1 MTTERVLL
9 VLLLAAVALGCGLVL
24 YPFFASVLWAAIL
37 VFTTWPVFQWMRA
50 RLRLGPVLAA
60 TAMTLLTALV
70 VLLPLALLASDGA
83 ADLDALRAS
92 VEDLVAA
99 GLPQAPAWLA
109 GLPSVGPSLGRLWN
123 SWAADL
129 GVMASFFRPYF
140 GLIAENGLAVLLG
153 IANGIVRFALALF
166 IAFFFWVSGAALG
179 LHLRAVLHRIAGAR
193 ADTLIRV
200 TGSVVRGTVYG
211 ILGTAIV
218 QGILTA
224 FGLWLVGVPRPVLLG
239 ALASIL
245 AVLPIGA
252 PLVWLPAAA
261 WLLID
266 GHTARGLFLLIYG
279 VIAVSGAD
287 HTIRPYFIARG
298 AHLPFLLT
306 VMGVLGGVLQFGLLG
321 IFLGPVLLGTGF
333 SLVMEFSRSEDRPL
347 PSAWR

>member
-1 MTTERVLL
+1 MTIERVLL

-24 YPFFASVLWAAIL
+24 YPFLASVLWAAIL

-50 RLRLGPVLAA
+50 RLRMGPVLAA
-60 TAMTLLTALV
+60 MAMTLLTALV
-70 VLLPLALLASDGA
+70 VLLPLARLAADGA

-92 VEDLVAA
+92 VEDLLAA
-99 GLPQAPAWLA
+99 GLPQAPRWLA
-109 GLPSVGPSLGRLWN
+109 GLPSVGPSLERLWN
-123 SWAADL
+123 GWAADL
-129 GVMASFFRPYF
+129 GVMASFFRPWF

-153 IANGIVRFALALF
+153 IANGIVRFTLALF

-179 LHLRAVLHRIAGAR
+179 LHLRAVLHRIVGAR
-193 ADTLIRV
+193 ADDLIRV
-200 TGSVVRGTVYG
+200 TGNVVRGTVYG

-239 ALASIL
+239 ALASIVS
-245 AVLPIGA
+245 VLPIGA
-252 PLVWLPAAA
+252 PLIWLPAAA
-261 WLLID
+261 WLLVD
-266 GHTARGLFLLIYG
+266 GETARGVFLLAYG
-279 VIAVSGAD
+279 VVAVSGAD

-333 SLVMEFSRSEDRPL
+333 SIVVEFSRSGDRPW
-347 PSAWR
+347 P

>member
-9 VLLLAAVALGCGLVL
+9 ALLLAAVALGCVLVL
-24 YPFFASVLWAAIL
+24 YPFLASVLWAAIL
-37 VFTTWPVFQWMRA
+37 VFTTWPVFQWLRA

-60 TAMTLLTALV
+60 VAMTLLTALV

-83 ADLDALRAS
+83 ADVDALRTS
-92 VEDLVAA
+92 VEDLLAA
-99 GLPQAPAWLA
+99 GLPPAPVWLA
-109 GLPSVGPSLGRLWN
+109 GLPSIGPSLERLWN

-129 GVMASFFRPYF
+129 GAMASFFRPYF

-153 IANGIVRFALALF
+153 IANGIVRFTFALF
-166 IAFFFWVSGAALG
+166 IAFFFWVSGASLG
-179 LHLRAVLHRIAGAR
+179 LHLRAVLHRVAGAR

-224 FGLWLVGVPRPVLLG
+224 TGLWLVGVPRPVLFG
-239 ALASIL
+239 ALASIFS
-245 AVLPIGA
+245 VLPIGA
-252 PLVWLPAAA
+252 PLVWLPAVA

-266 GHTARGLFLLIYG
+266 GQTGRGLFLLAWGI
-279 VIAVSGAD
+279 VAVSGAD

-321 IFLGPVLLGTGF
+321 IFLGPTLLGIGF

>member
-1 MTTERVLL
+1 MTIERVLL

-24 YPFFASVLWAAIL
+24 YPFLASVLWAAIL

-50 RLRLGPVLAA
+50 RLRMGPVLAA
-60 TAMTLLTALV
+60 MAMTLLTALV
-70 VLLPLALLASDGA
+70 VLLPLALLASDGV

-92 VEDLVAA
+92 VEDLLAA
-99 GLPQAPAWLA
+99 GLPQAPSWLA
-109 GLPSVGPSLGRLWN
+109 GLPSVGPSLERLWN
-123 SWAADL
+123 GWAADL
-129 GVMASFFRPYF
+129 GVMASFFRPWF

-153 IANGIVRFALALF
+153 IANGIVRFTVALF

-179 LHLRAVLHRIAGAR
+179 LHLRAVLHRIVGAR
-193 ADTLIRV
+193 ADDLIRV
-200 TGSVVRGTVYG
+200 TGNVVRGTVYG

-239 ALASIL
+239 ALASIVS
-245 AVLPIGA
+245 VLPIGA
-252 PLVWLPAAA
+252 PLIWLPAAA
-261 WLLID
+261 WLLVD
-266 GHTARGLFLLIYG
+266 GETTRGVFLLVYG
-279 VIAVSGAD
+279 VVAVSGAD

-333 SLVMEFSRSEDRPL
+333 SIVVEFSRSGDRPW
-347 PSAWR
+347 P

>member
-1 MTTERVLL
+1 MTIERLLL

-24 YPFFASVLWAAIL
+24 YPFLASVLWAAIL

-50 RLRLGPVLAA
+50 RLRLGTVLAA
-60 TAMTLLTALV
+60 MAMTLLTALV

-92 VEDLVAA
+92 VEDLLAA
-99 GLPQAPAWLA
+99 GLPPAPLWLA
-109 GLPSVGPSLGRLWN
+109 GLPSVGPSLERLWN
-123 SWAADL
+123 GWAADL
-129 GVMASFFRPYF
+129 GVMASFFRPWF
-140 GLIAENGLAVLLG
+140 GLIAENGLEVLLG
-153 IANGIVRFALALF
+153 IANGIVRFTLALF

-179 LHLRAVLHRIAGAR
+179 LHLRAVLHRIVGAR
-193 ADTLIRV
+193 ADDLIRV
-200 TGSVVRGTVYG
+200 TGNVVRGTVYG

-239 ALASIL
+239 ALASIVS
-245 AVLPIGA
+245 VLPIGA
-252 PLVWLPAAA
+252 PLIWLPAAV
-261 WLLID
+261 WLLVD
-266 GHTARGLFLLIYG
+266 GGTARGVFLLVYG
-279 VIAVSGAD
+279 VVAVSGAD

-333 SLVMEFSRSEDRPL
+333 SIVVEFSRSGDRPW
-347 PSAWR
+347 P

>member
-9 VLLLAAVALGCGLVL
+9 ALLLAAVALGCLLVL
-24 YPFFASVLWAAIL
+24 YPFLASVLWAAIL
-37 VFTTWPVFQWMRA
+37 VFTTWPVFQWLRA
-50 RLRLGPVLAA
+50 RLRLGPVAA
-60 TAMTLLTALV
+60 AIVMTLLTALV

-83 ADLDALRAS
+83 ADVDALRAS
-92 VEDLVAA
+92 VEALLVA
-99 GLPQAPAWLA
+99 GLPPAPAWLA
-109 GLPSVGPSLGRLWN
+109 GLPSVGPSLERLWN

-153 IANGIVRFALALF
+153 IANGIVRFTLALF

-179 LHLRAVLHRIAGAR
+179 LHLHAILHRIAGAR

-224 FGLWLVGVPRPVLLG
+224 SGLWLVGVPRPVLFG
-239 ALASIL
+239 ALASIFS
-245 AVLPIGA
+245 VLPIGA
-252 PLVWLPAAA
+252 PLVWLPAVA

-266 GHTARGLFLLIYG
+266 GQTGRGLFLLAWGI
-279 VIAVSGAD
+279 VAVSGAD

-321 IFLGPVLLGTGF
+321 IFLGPTLLGTGF

-347 PSAWR
+347 PSGWR

>member
-1 MTTERVLL
+1 MTIERVLL

-24 YPFFASVLWAAIL
+24 YPFFASMLWAAIL

-50 RLRLGPVLAA
+50 RLRMGPVLAA
-60 TAMTLLTALV
+60 MAMTLLTALV

-92 VEDLVAA
+92 VEDLLAA
-99 GLPQAPAWLA
+99 GLPQAPLWLA

-123 SWAADL
+123 GWAADL
-129 GVMASFFRPYF
+129 GAMASFFRPWF

-153 IANGIVRFALALF
+153 IANGIVRFTLALF

-179 LHLRAVLHRIAGAR
+179 LHLRAVLHRIVGAR
-193 ADTLIRV
+193 ADDLIRV

-224 FGLWLVGVPRPVLLG
+224 FGLWLVGVPRSVLLG
-239 ALASIL
+239 ALASIVS
-245 AVLPIGA
+245 VLPIGA
-252 PLVWLPAAA
+252 PLIWLPAAA
-261 WLLID
+261 WLLVD
-266 GHTARGLFLLIYG
+266 GQTARGVFLLAYG
-279 VIAVSGAD
+279 VVAVSGAD

-333 SLVMEFSRSEDRPL
+333 SIVVEFSRSADRPW
-347 PSAWR
+347 P

>member
-1 MTTERVLL
+1 MTIERVLL

-24 YPFFASVLWAAIL
+24 YPFLASVLWAAIL

-50 RLRLGPVLAA
+50 RLRMGPVLAA
-60 TAMTLLTALV
+60 MAMALLTALV
-70 VLLPLALLASDGA
+70 VLLPLALLASDGV

-92 VEDLVAA
+92 VEDLLAA
-99 GLPQAPAWLA
+99 GLPQAPPWLA

-123 SWAADL
+123 GWAADL
-129 GVMASFFRPYF
+129 GVMASFFRPWF

-153 IANGIVRFALALF
+153 IADGIVRFTLALF

-179 LHLRAVLHRIAGAR
+179 LHLRAVLHRIVGAR
-193 ADTLIRV
+193 ADDLIRV
-200 TGSVVRGTVYG
+200 TGNVVRGTVYG

-239 ALASIL
+239 ALASIVS
-245 AVLPIGA
+245 VLPIGA
-252 PLVWLPAAA
+252 PLIWLPAAA
-261 WLLID
+261 WLLVD
-266 GHTARGLFLLIYG
+266 GETAHGVFLLVYG
-279 VIAVSGAD
+279 MVAVSGAD

-333 SLVMEFSRSEDRPL
+333 SIVVEFSRSGDRPW
-347 PSAWR
+347 P

>member
-1 MTTERVLL
+1 MTIERVLL

-24 YPFFASVLWAAIL
+24 YPFLASVLWAAIL

-50 RLRLGPVLAA
+50 RLRMGPVLAA
-60 TAMTLLTALV
+60 MAMTLLTALV
-70 VLLPLALLASDGA
+70 VLLPLARLASDGA

-92 VEDLVAA
+92 VEDLLAA
-99 GLPQAPAWLA
+99 GLPQAPRWLA
-109 GLPSVGPSLGRLWN
+109 GLPSVGPSLERLWN
-123 SWAADL
+123 GWAADL
-129 GVMASFFRPYF
+129 GVMASFFRPWF

-153 IANGIVRFALALF
+153 IANGIVRFTLALF

-179 LHLRAVLHRIAGAR
+179 LHLRAVLHRIVGAR
-193 ADTLIRV
+193 ADDLIRV
-200 TGSVVRGTVYG
+200 TGNVVRGTVYG

-239 ALASIL
+239 ALASIVS
-245 AVLPIGA
+245 VLPIGA
-252 PLVWLPAAA
+252 PLIWLPAAV
-261 WLLID
+261 WLLVD
-266 GHTARGLFLLIYG
+266 GETARGVFLLVYG
-279 VIAVSGAD
+279 VVAVSGAD

-333 SLVMEFSRSEDRPL
+333 SIVVEFSRSADRPW
-347 PSAWR
+347 P